1 MDALAISAA
10 NLDTIE
16 KNLGA
21 VADELTG
28 VISNVT
34 DVNEKV
40 STVENKVANLNTEVK
55 NLVKEIRETTIITN
69 ARQSIMYNTNQIE
82 KKYGYFDQVRRT
94 TESLLDA
101 VENSSIRINSLIKL
115 KQELILNNPNYWLAN
130 ALAALTSWILDDK
143 EDTEKELHNALKK
156 DEEKTSLFFCLV
168 NLKLGRTSPATNW
181 LNKYLSSQNATALD
195 KDFITVLDLVSTG
208 VLGNEGKQIVLN
220 KLAEWFNRLNN
231 EKQIQDKQ
239 IDIWKDF
246 IDSHEEKTITLP
258 YLETASK
265 DANIIKRNLSI
276 TSSYKN
282 VLNHLEDITYNGTSN
297 KNIDEILDNLI
308 YEYETK
314 EQQYQKDNMKNQLII
329 ECNGNTEEAEQL
341 FKKQEDIYSSKEDL
355 ISLLSHIIIYKN
367 NYKISNET
375 QKLAIALVSSYILKA
390 YDEIEKEL
398 NKNAISLKINNFETT
413 TKTGTEKE
421 NINRELD
428 AFVDKEFQ
436 EDDKGLIIVLIILNV
451 LGIVGIFITLKN
463 RLLSGILIAMVLIGN
478 LLLLIRLHRK
488 TMNRIIAKRSLKE
501 TINEKLETVLAEVVD
516 INKMTKEDLNEK
528 QKLLVFLNNIKPE
541 DYINSNKERNIKI
554 GEDV

>member
-168 NLKLGRTSPATNW
+168 NLKLGRTAPAINW

-282 VLNHLEDITYNGTSN
+282 VLTHLEDITYNGTSN
-297 KNIDEILDNLI
+297 KNIDEILNNLI

-436 EDDKGLIIVLIILNV
+436 EDDKGLITVLIILNV

>member
-297 KNIDEILDNLI
+297 KNIDEILNNLI

>member
-1 MDALAISAA
+1 
-10 NLDTIE
+10 
-16 KNLGA
+16 
-21 VADELTG
+21 
-28 VISNVT
+28 
-34 DVNEKV
+34 
-40 STVENKVANLNTEVK
+40 
-55 NLVKEIRETTIITN
+55 
-69 ARQSIMYNTNQIE
+69 MYNTNQIE

-297 KNIDEILDNLI
+297 KNIDEILNNLI

>member
-451 LGIVGIFITLKN
+451 LGIVGIFITLIN
-463 RLLSGILIAMVLIGN
+463 RVLSGILIGMVLIGN

>member
-1 MDALAISAA
+1 MEALTITAA

-40 STVENKVANLNTEVK
+40 STVENKVANLNNEVK

-69 ARQSIMYNTNQIE
+69 ARQTIMYNTNQIE

-101 VENSSIRINSLIKL
+101 VENSSIKKSSLEKL
-115 KQELILNNPNYWLAN
+115 KQELILNNPNYWLSN
-130 ALAALTSWILDDK
+130 ALAALTSWILNDK

-156 DEEKTSLFFCLV
+156 DTEKTSLFFCLI
-168 NLKLGRTSPATNW
+168 NLKMGRIDPAINW
-181 LNKYLSSQNATALD
+181 LNKYLSSQNAKALD
-195 KDFITVLDLVSTG
+195 RDFITVLDLVSTG

-239 IDIWKDF
+239 IEIWKDF
-246 IDSHEEKTITLP
+246 IDSHEDKNITLP
-258 YLETASK
+258 YLETISK
-265 DANIIKRNLSI
+265 DSNIIKKNLSI

-282 VLNHLEDITYNGTSN
+282 VLTHLEDITNSNTSN
-297 KNIDEILDNLI
+297 KNITDIINNLI
-308 YEYETK
+308 YEYETN
-314 EQQYQKDNMKNQLII
+314 EQKYQKDNLRNQLII
-329 ECNGNTEEAEQL
+329 ECNGNTEEAEAL
-341 FKKQEDIYSSKEDL
+341 FKKQEDIYNSKEDL

-390 YDEIEKEL
+390 YEEVEKEL
-398 NKNAISLKINNFETT
+398 NKNPISIKINNFETT

-421 NINRELD
+421 SINKDLD
-428 AFVDKEFQ
+428 VFVDEEFK
-436 EDDKGLIIVLIILNV
+436 EDDKGLIVILIILNV
-451 LGIVGIFITLKN
+451 LGIIGIFITLKN
-463 RLLSGILIAMVLIGN
+463 RLLSGILIAMVLIGD

-501 TINEKLETVLAEVVD
+501 TINQKLETVLAEVVD
-516 INKMTKEDLNEK
+516 VNKMTKDDLNEK

-541 DYINSNKERNIKI
+541 DYISSNRERNIKI
-554 GEDV
+554 GDE